1 MLKLL
6 VASILAGVVAAV
18 AFASATQGPAL
29 TRLLLFI
36 VTPLPIFM
44 VGLGIGW
51 RAAAIAAAAGGIT
64 LALVGNPAA
73 GAIFTASQM
82 IPGVVLSYLALLNRE
97 GTDPNGQRVVEWY
110 PVGRLVLWAA
120 ALGCAVALIS
130 IVVLGND
137 MDGLREAVRGMI
149 EKVLSA
155 QLEGVANGQRL
166 KPEDIDTIT
175 NITIALLPA
184 LTAISVMGVLLID
197 LWLAGRMT
205 RAADQLIRPW
215 PDLAAFTLPPIT
227 PAVLA
232 ASLAISFLPGIP
244 GLLASAVAGVLFFA
258 YVLIGLAIIHYT
270 SRGNPWRFVM
280 LWLVYLALLFANGI
294 AVFIALLGLLEPF
307 SPIRRNFMAPNQP
320 PPPGGPRPPNS
331 T

>member
-1 MLKLL
+1 MTKLL

-18 AFASATQGPAL
+18 AFASATQGAAL
-29 TRLLLFI
+29 TRLILFL
-36 VTPLPIFM
+36 VTPLPIFL

-73 GAIFTASQM
+73 GAIFTVSQM
-82 IPGVVLSYLALLNRE
+82 VPGVVLSYLALLNRE
-97 GTDPNGQRVVEWY
+97 TVAANGQRVVEWY
-110 PVGRLVLWAA
+110 PVGRLVMWAG
-120 ALGCAVALIS
+120 ALGALVALIS
-130 IVVLGND
+130 ILLLGND

-149 EKVLSA
+149 DKVLNA
-155 QLEGVANGQRL
+155 QLEGMTNGQQL

-197 LWLAGRMT
+197 LWLAARIA
-205 RAADQLIRPW
+205 RAADQLVRPW

-232 ASLAISFLPGIP
+232 VSFATSFLPGMP
-244 GLLASAVAGVLFFA
+244 GLIASAAAGVLFFA
-258 YVLIGLAIIHYT
+258 YVLVGLAIIHYT
-270 SRGNPWRFVM
+270 SRGNPWRGM
-280 LWLVYLALLFANGI
+280 ILWLVYVALIFANGI
-294 AVFIALLGLLEPF
+294 SLLIALLGLLEPF
-307 SPIRRNFMAPNQP
+307 SPIRRDFVNART
-320 PPPGGPRPPNS
+320 PGPGSTRPPNS